1 MVCHK
6 DLRHLPLH
14 SERLLEI
21 SPGERESHRA
31 INIAIGRE
39 CREEGLGWVLG
50 QNDMKAEFDCTHP
63 SNFETCFC
71 GRSGNERVRTWEITE
86 RRGDFT

>member
-39 CREEGLGWVLG
+39 RREEGLGWVLG
-50 QNDMKAEFDCTHP
+50 QNDMKAEFDF
-63 SNFETCFC
+63 NFVSFLSSSSFALTL
-71 GRSGNERVRTWEITE
+71 N
-86 RRGDFT
+86 